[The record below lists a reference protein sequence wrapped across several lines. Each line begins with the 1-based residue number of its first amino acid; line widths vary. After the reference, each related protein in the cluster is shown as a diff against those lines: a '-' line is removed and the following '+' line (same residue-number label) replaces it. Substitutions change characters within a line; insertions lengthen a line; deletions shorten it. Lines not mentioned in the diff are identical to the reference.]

1 LDKEEVGMIMKSITG
16 SDAFIKETFSVSTV
30 DRWQHLPGLKNNL
43 PKKRKRKEN
52 MLTLRDINYYGF
64 LFLFVFVLWLVYPVL
79 PVSLDFP
86 FSIAPSCCQ
95 FLWIF
100 HS

>member
-43 PKKRKRKEN
+43 PKKKKRKGKHV
-52 MLTLRDINYYGF
+52 DI
-64 LFLFVFVLWLVYPVL
+64 
-79 PVSLDFP
+79 
-86 FSIAPSCCQ
+86 A
-95 FLWIF
+95 
-100 HS
+100 